1 MKYKTLNYID
11 FIETTLE
18 IKLTDKQKVMLE
30 LFEKNKKN
38 PQIADEDIKEFATL
52 LMKMTPEKREDIFK
66 MVLKEELQSTP
77 PLKVTCPVY
86 CSKDTVS
93 VDEVIK
99 ELGKRT
105 KLLGI

>member
-1 MKYKTLNYID
+1 MKYKTLNCID

-66 MVLKEELQSTP
+66 MVLKEEP
-77 PLKVTCPVY
+77 
-86 CSKDTVS
+86 
-93 VDEVIK
+93 
-99 ELGKRT
+99 
-105 KLLGI
+105 